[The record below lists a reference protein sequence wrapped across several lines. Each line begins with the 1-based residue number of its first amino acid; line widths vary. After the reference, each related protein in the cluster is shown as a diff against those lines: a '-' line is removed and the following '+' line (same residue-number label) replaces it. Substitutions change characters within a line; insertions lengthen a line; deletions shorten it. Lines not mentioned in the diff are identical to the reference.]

1 MKRNL
6 NKLYKICS
14 MMASFS
20 PGHLRLEDEGAFSWT
35 HAYDSLGADLASNAM
50 ALYAELL
57 DGHKDSIVVDLA
69 CRAVIEDL
77 VILNQFEESEG
88 EQDIASIGTALVN
101 QGRVLRSLQDATRR
115 IETDKELPNT
125 DFDQILRNI
134 KKIVAK
140 NLKVPYKQIEEDIEQ
155 ETFFLR
161 FCSKT
166 KDIHTYAELV
176 KRYGETGHFE
186 MHQFFSLRL
195 HPNYVD
201 DAEAEEIIQKTR
213 DEYIEKTLQSLDYL
227 VLYYNKF
234 GPDAYPSYTAA
245 KKKGLFRVGIGA
257 PFYKGIDT
265 LLRNP
270 DFTPLD
276 RWYLNKVE
284 SIFRSFSNLLSVSLY
299 ETALSL
305 IKPFLEI
312 NAFYDRMK
320 KADEESMT
328 ESFAVASISAFHE
341 RLDLE
346 EQNQRLRPR
355 VRALY
360 EKKKPNID
368 KETFS
373 KNLRGSLRYFLYD
386 EEISYSKIMH
396 RYFADDNFN
405 FMDKK
410 LAVEFY
416 LSVSALAHAGYG
428 YGYLDS
434 IATEQVIETTILLCA
449 LDFMELFARYFTP
462 RIDDYSKEAE
472 AEANISAGLKCY
484 VAGIAEI
491 ANWLSERQNQ
501 DVDQQGD
508 EGDEDQLE

>member
-20 PGHLRLEDEGAFSWT
+20 PGHLRLEDEDAFSWA
-35 HAYDSLGADLASNAM
+35 HAYDSLGADMATNAM

-88 EQDIASIGTALVN
+88 KQDIASIGTALVN
-101 QGRVLRSLQDATRR
+101 QGRFLRSLQDAANR
-115 IETDKELPNT
+115 IEPDKPLPVT
-125 DFDQILRNI
+125 DFERFIRDT
-134 KKIVAK
+134 KKTIAQVL
-140 NLKVPYKQIEEDIEQ
+140 NVPYKQIEEDIEQ

-161 FCSKT
+161 FCQKT

-176 KRYGETGHFE
+176 KRYGETGHYE

-201 DAEAEEIIQKTR
+201 DADAEEIIQKTR
-213 DEYIEKTLQSLDYL
+213 DEYIEKTLQSLDDL
-227 VLYYNKF
+227 VMYYNKF

-245 KKKGLFRVGIGA
+245 KKKSPFRVGLGA
-257 PFYKGIDT
+257 SFYKGIDT
-265 LLRNP
+265 LLQSP

-276 RWYLNKVE
+276 RWYLNKVK
-284 SIFRSFSNLLSVSLY
+284 SIFRSFSNLLFVSLY

-305 IKPFLEI
+305 VKPFLEI

-320 KADEESMT
+320 KKDEESMT

-355 VRALY
+355 IRALY
-360 EKKKPNID
+360 EKLNPVID
-368 KETFS
+368 KDIFS

-449 LDFMELFARYFTP
+449 VDFLNLFKRYFAP
-462 RIDDYSKEAE
+462 KIDDYSTEAE
-472 AEANISAGLKCY
+472 AEGDIVAEIKLY
-484 VAGIAEI
+484 VTGIVEIAEI
-491 ANWLSERQNQ
+491 AN
-501 DVDQQGD
+501 
-508 EGDEDQLE
+508 